1 MSKYSVPNTKKMNLR
16 GLVSVSGKPGL
27 FKLISQNKSGF
38 ILETLDIQKN
48 KIIVNINTA
57 KMASLEDITVFGDT
71 EDLKLSDIF
80 AKIKD
85 SKKVPDTKTAD
96 GKALRTFFTEV
107 APDHDQERVY
117 ASDMKKIIN
126 WFNTIKD
133 LPLFKEAAPE
143 PIADGAPSASAD
155 NLVKKPEPVAKEKPK
170 AIKAAGKSTTRLSQK
185 SK

>member
-1 MSKYSVPNTKKMNLR
+1 MNLR

-27 FKLISQNKSGF
+27 FKLIGQNKSGF
-38 ILETLDIQKN
+38 ILETLDEQKN
-48 KIIVNINTA
+48 KIVVNISTS
-57 KMASLEDITVFGDT
+57 KMASLEDITVFGEN

-80 AKIKD
+80 TKMKNSKD
-85 SKKVPDTKTAD
+85 IPDAKTAD
-96 GKALRTFFTEV
+96 GKVLRTFFTEV

-133 LPLFKEAAPE
+133 LPLFKEEAPE
-143 PIADGAPSASAD
+143 PLAEGAAAQTETS
-155 NLVKKPEPVAKEKPK
+155 VKKPEPGAKEKPK
-170 AIKAAGKSTTRLSQK
+170 ATKAAGKSTTRLSQK